1 MMDRRQDGP
10 NLFLLSHFGKIL
22 IITQMLSWCYLKEPQ
37 FWVAISFK
45 SDLEMSTQMEQI
57 MLHVSNN
64 GIKINQLK
72 LPAPHSCPSTLQV

>member
-1 MMDRRQDGP
+1 MDRQQDGP
-10 NLFLLSHFGKIL
+10 NLFSLSHLEKIL

-57 MLHVSNN
+57 MLHVSN
-64 GIKINQLK
+64 
-72 LPAPHSCPSTLQV
+72 